1 MNIILFDN
9 KREDFYPL
17 SLTRPI
23 AEFRLGVL
31 TIKEKWE
38 NYFDSVSTFS
48 NDYLAEKFNTK
59 KIKEDNIWINSQLL
73 PSKDIVTEIKSLRLG
88 EVLMKESVILAF
100 RNSEFIS
107 NKLDCIKSN
116 SEFNFLSSIS
126 DIFSLNGEEIITDIA
141 LINLQNNERIIKEL
155 TDSNI
160 KSGKFPVYVEEGAT
174 IENCYINS
182 SEGPVYIG
190 KNTHIMQGSMLRGP
204 FAICENSVVKMG
216 AKIYGGT
223 TIGPFCKVGGEIN
236 NSVFFGYSSKAHD
249 GFLGNSIIGQ
259 WCNLG
264 ADTNNSN
271 LKNNY
276 DDVKIWNYGSESF
289 LQTGMQFCG
298 LIMGD
303 HSKCGI
309 NTMFN
314 TGTVVGVGA
323 NIFGSGFPRNF
334 IPSFSWGGSSG
345 FIIHKLEKFFST
357 AEKVMKR
364 KRIPFTDIDKQV
376 LLEVYNMTKRYRNEK
391 KLT

>member
-31 TIKEKWE
+31 TIKEKWG
-38 NYFDSVSTFS
+38 NYFDSVSTLS

-73 PSKDIVTEIKSLRLG
+73 PSKDIVTEIKSLRVG
-88 EVLMKESVILAF
+88 EVLKKESIILAF
-100 RNSEFIS
+100 RNSEFS
-107 NKLDCIKSN
+107 SDELNNVESN
-116 SEFNFLSSIS
+116 SDFSFLSSIT
-126 DIFSLNGEEIITDIA
+126 DIFSLNEEEIIADIA
-141 LINLQNNERIIKEL
+141 LMNLQNNMKSLEEIP
-155 TDSNI
+155 DSNI

-174 IENCYINS
+174 IENCYINT

-190 KNTHIMQGSMLRGP
+190 KNAHIMQGSMLRGP

-276 DDVKIWNYGSESF
+276 DHVKIWNYGSESF
-289 LQTGMQFCG
+289 LQTGLQFCG

-364 KRIPFTDIDKQV
+364 RSIPFTDIDKQV

-391 KLT
+391 

>member
-31 TIKEKWE
+31 TIKEKWG
-38 NYFDSVSTFS
+38 NYFDSVSTLS

-73 PSKDIVTEIKSLRLG
+73 PSKDIVTEIKSLRVG
-88 EVLMKESVILAF
+88 EVLKKESIILAF
-100 RNSEFIS
+100 RNSEFS
-107 NKLDCIKSN
+107 SDELNNVESN
-116 SEFNFLSSIS
+116 SDFSFLSSIT
-126 DIFSLNGEEIITDIA
+126 DIFSLNEEEIIADIA
-141 LINLQNNERIIKEL
+141 LMNLQNNMKSLEEI

-174 IENCYINS
+174 IENCYINT

-190 KNTHIMQGSMLRGP
+190 KNAHIMQGSMLRGP

-289 LQTGMQFCG
+289 LQTGLQFCG

-364 KRIPFTDIDKQV
+364 RSIPFTDIDKQV

-391 KLT
+391 

>member
-31 TIKEKWE
+31 TIKEKWG
-38 NYFDSVSTFS
+38 NYFDSVSTLS
-48 NDYLAEKFNTK
+48 NGYLAEKFNTK

-73 PSKDIVTEIKSLRLG
+73 PSKDIVTEIKSLRVG
-88 EVLMKESVILAF
+88 EVLKKESIILAF
-100 RNSEFIS
+100 RNSEFS
-107 NKLDCIKSN
+107 SDELNNVESN
-116 SEFNFLSSIS
+116 SDFSFLSSIT
-126 DIFSLNGEEIITDIA
+126 DIFSLNEEEIIADIA
-141 LINLQNNERIIKEL
+141 LMNLQNNMKSLNEI

-174 IENCYINS
+174 IENCYINT

-190 KNTHIMQGSMLRGP
+190 KNAHIMQGSMLRGP

-276 DDVKIWNYGSESF
+276 DHVKIWNYGSESF
-289 LQTGMQFCG
+289 LQTGLQFCG

-364 KRIPFTDIDKQV
+364 RSIPFTDIDKQV

-391 KLT
+391 

>member
-73 PSKDIVTEIKSLRLG
+73 PSKDIVTEIKSLRVG
-88 EVLMKESVILAF
+88 EVLKKESIILAF
-100 RNSEFIS
+100 RNSEFS
-107 NKLDCIKSN
+107 SDELNNVESN
-116 SEFNFLSSIS
+116 SDFSFLSSIT
-126 DIFSLNGEEIITDIA
+126 DIFSLNGEEIIADIA
-141 LINLQNNERIIKEL
+141 LMNLQNNMKSLDEI

-204 FAICENSVVKMG
+204 FAICDNSVVKMG

-276 DDVKIWNYGSESF
+276 DDVKIWNYGSELF
-289 LQTGMQFCG
+289 LQTGLQFCG

-364 KRIPFTDIDKQV
+364 RSIPFTDIDKQV

-391 KLT
+391 

>member
-31 TIKEKWE
+31 TIKEKWGS
-38 NYFDSVSTFS
+38 YFDSVSTFS

-73 PSKDIVTEIKSLRLG
+73 PSKDIVTEIRSLRVG
-88 EVLMKESVILAF
+88 EVLKKESIILAF
-100 RNSEFIS
+100 RNSEFS
-107 NKLDCIKSN
+107 SDELNNVESN
-116 SEFNFLSSIS
+116 SDFSFLSSIT
-126 DIFSLNGEEIITDIA
+126 DIFSLNGEEIMADLA
-141 LINLQNNERIIKEL
+141 MMNLLNNMKSLEEI

-174 IENCYINS
+174 IENCYINT

-190 KNTHIMQGSMLRGP
+190 KNAHIMQGSMLRGP

-223 TIGPFCKVGGEIN
+223 TVGPFCKVGGEIN

-276 DDVKIWNYGSESF
+276 DDVKIWNYGSETFS
-289 LQTGMQFCG
+289 QTGLQFCG

-334 IPSFSWGGSSG
+334 IPSFSWGGKSG

-364 KRIPFTDIDKQV
+364 RSIPFTDIDKQV

-391 KLT
+391 

>member
-17 SLTRPI
+17 SLTRSI
-23 AEFRLGVL
+23 SEFRLGIL
-31 TIKEKWE
+31 TLREKWE
-38 NYFDSVSTFS
+38 SYFDSVSILS
-48 NDYLAEKFNTK
+48 NDYLAEKYHTN
-59 KIKEDNIWINSQLL
+59 IKDDNIWINSQLL
-73 PSKDIVTEIKSLRLG
+73 PSKDIVTEIKSLRVG
-88 EVLMKESVILAF
+88 EVLNKESVILAF
-100 RNSEFIS
+100 RNSEYIS
-107 NKLDCIKSN
+107 DKLNNVESN
-116 SEFNFLSSIS
+116 SEFSFLSSIT
-126 DIFSLNGEEIITDIA
+126 DIFRLNGEEIINDIK
-141 LINLQNNERIIKEL
+141 LLNFQNNVKNLVEL

-160 KSGKFPVYVEEGAT
+160 KSGKYPVYVEEGAT

-190 KNTHIMQGSMLRGP
+190 KNSHIMQGSMLRGP
-204 FAICENSVVKMG
+204 FAICDNSVVKMG
-216 AKIYGGT
+216 AKIYGAT

-276 DDVKIWNYGSESF
+276 DDVKIWNYSSESF
-289 LQTGMQFCG
+289 LQTGLQFCG

-364 KRIPFTDIDKQV
+364 RSIAFSDIDKQV
-376 LLEVYNMTKRYRNEK
+376 LMQVYNMTKRYRNEK
-391 KLT
+391 

>member
-31 TIKEKWE
+31 TIKEKWG
-38 NYFDSVSTFS
+38 NYFDSVSTLS

-73 PSKDIVTEIKSLRLG
+73 PSKDIVTEIKSLRVG
-88 EVLMKESVILAF
+88 EVLKKESIILAF
-100 RNSEFIS
+100 RNSEFS
-107 NKLDCIKSN
+107 SDELNNVESN
-116 SEFNFLSSIS
+116 SDFSFLSSIT
-126 DIFSLNGEEIITDIA
+126 DIFSLNEEEIIADIA
-141 LINLQNNERIIKEL
+141 LMNLQNNMKSLNEI

-190 KNTHIMQGSMLRGP
+190 KNAHIMQGSMLRGP

-289 LQTGMQFCG
+289 LQTGLQFCG

-364 KRIPFTDIDKQV
+364 RSIPFTDIDKQV

-391 KLT
+391 

>member
-31 TIKEKWE
+31 TIKEKWG
-38 NYFDSVSTFS
+38 NYFDSVSTLS

-73 PSKDIVTEIKSLRLG
+73 PSKDIVTEIKSLRVG
-88 EVLMKESVILAF
+88 EVLKKESIILAF
-100 RNSEFIS
+100 RNSEFS
-107 NKLDCIKSN
+107 SDELNNVESN
-116 SEFNFLSSIS
+116 SDFSFLSSIT
-126 DIFSLNGEEIITDIA
+126 DIFSLNGEEIIADIA
-141 LINLQNNERIIKEL
+141 LMNLQNNMKSLNEI

-276 DDVKIWNYGSESF
+276 DHVKIWNYGSESF
-289 LQTGMQFCG
+289 LQTGLQFCG

-334 IPSFSWGGSSG
+334 IPSFSWGGKSG

-364 KRIPFTDIDKQV
+364 RSIPFTDIDKKV

-391 KLT
+391 

>member
-9 KREDFYPL
+9 KREEFYPL

-31 TIKEKWE
+31 TIKEKWG
-38 NYFDSVSTFS
+38 NYFDSVLTFS

-73 PSKDIVTEIKSLRLG
+73 PSKDIVTEIKSLRVG
-88 EVLMKESVILAF
+88 EVLKKESIILAF
-100 RNSEFIS
+100 RNSEFS
-107 NKLDCIKSN
+107 SDELNNVESN
-116 SEFNFLSSIS
+116 SDFSFLSSIT
-126 DIFSLNGEEIITDIA
+126 DIFSLNEEEIIADIA
-141 LINLQNNERIIKEL
+141 LMNLQNNMKSLNEI

-174 IENCYINS
+174 IENCYINT

-190 KNTHIMQGSMLRGP
+190 KNAHIMQGSMLRGP
-204 FAICENSVVKMG
+204 FAICDNSVVKMG

-276 DDVKIWNYGSESF
+276 DHVKIWNYGSESF
-289 LQTGMQFCG
+289 LQTGLQFCG

-334 IPSFSWGGSSG
+334 IPSFSWGGKSG

-364 KRIPFTDIDKQV
+364 RSIPFTDIDKKV

-391 KLT
+391 

>member
-31 TIKEKWE
+31 TIKEKWG
-38 NYFDSVSTFS
+38 NYFVSVSTLS

-73 PSKDIVTEIKSLRLG
+73 PSKDIVTEIKSLRVG
-88 EVLMKESVILAF
+88 EVLKKESVVLSF
-100 RNSEFIS
+100 RNSEFS
-107 NKLDCIKSN
+107 SDELNNVESN
-116 SEFNFLSSIS
+116 SDFSFLSSIT
-126 DIFSLNGEEIITDIA
+126 DIFSLNEEEIIADIA
-141 LINLQNNERIIKEL
+141 LMNLQNNMKSLEEI
-155 TDSNI
+155 TDSKI

-190 KNTHIMQGSMLRGP
+190 KNAHIMQGSMLRGP

-289 LQTGMQFCG
+289 LQTGLQFCG

-357 AEKVMKR
+357 TEKVMKR
-364 KRIPFTDIDKQV
+364 RSIPFTDIDKQV

-391 KLT
+391 

>member
-31 TIKEKWE
+31 TIKEKWG
-38 NYFDSVSTFS
+38 NYFDSVSTLS
-48 NDYLAEKFNTK
+48 NDYLAEKFNPK

-73 PSKDIVTEIKSLRLG
+73 PSKDIVTEIKSLRVG
-88 EVLMKESVILAF
+88 EVLKKESIILAF
-100 RNSEFIS
+100 RNSEFS
-107 NKLDCIKSN
+107 SDELNNVESN
-116 SEFNFLSSIS
+116 SDFSFLSSIT
-126 DIFSLNGEEIITDIA
+126 DIFSLNEEEIIADIA
-141 LINLQNNERIIKEL
+141 LMNLQNNMKSLEEI

-276 DDVKIWNYGSESF
+276 DNVKIWNYGSESF
-289 LQTGMQFCG
+289 LQTGLQFCG

-364 KRIPFTDIDKQV
+364 RSIPFTDIDKQV

-391 KLT
+391 

>member
-31 TIKEKWE
+31 TIKEKWG
-38 NYFDSVSTFS
+38 NYFDSVSTLS

-73 PSKDIVTEIKSLRLG
+73 PSKDIVTEIKSLRVG
-88 EVLMKESVILAF
+88 EVLKKESIILAF
-100 RNSEFIS
+100 RNSEFS
-107 NKLDCIKSN
+107 SDELNNVESN
-116 SEFNFLSSIS
+116 SDFSFLSSIT
-126 DIFSLNGEEIITDIA
+126 DIFSLNGEEIIADIA
-141 LINLQNNERIIKEL
+141 LMNLQNNMKSLDEI

-160 KSGKFPVYVEEGAT
+160 KSGKFPVYVEEGAL
-174 IENCYINS
+174 IENCHINS

-190 KNTHIMQGSMLRGP
+190 KNAHIMQGSMLRGP
-204 FAICENSVVKMG
+204 FAICDNSVVKMG

-289 LQTGMQFCG
+289 LQTGLQFCG

-334 IPSFSWGGSSG
+334 IPSFSWGGKSG

-364 KRIPFTDIDKQV
+364 RSIPFTDIDKQV

-391 KLT
+391 

>member
-31 TIKEKWE
+31 TIKEKWGS
-38 NYFDSVSTFS
+38 YFDSVSTFS
-48 NDYLAEKFNTK
+48 YGYLAEKFNSI
-59 KIKEDNIWINSQLL
+59 IKEDNIWINSQLL
-73 PSKDIVTEIKSLRLG
+73 PSKDIVTEIKSLRVG
-88 EVLMKESVILAF
+88 EVLKKESIILAF
-100 RNSEFIS
+100 RNSEFS
-107 NKLDCIKSN
+107 SDELNNVESN
-116 SEFNFLSSIS
+116 SDFSFLSSIT
-126 DIFSLNGEEIITDIA
+126 DIFSLNGEEIIAD
-141 LINLQNNERIIKEL
+141 LVLMNLLNNMKSLEEI

-174 IENCYINS
+174 IENCYINT

-190 KNTHIMQGSMLRGP
+190 KNAHIMQGSMLRGP

-289 LQTGMQFCG
+289 LQTGLQFCG

-364 KRIPFTDIDKQV
+364 RSIPFTDIDKQV

-391 KLT
+391 

>member
-31 TIKEKWE
+31 TIKEKWGS
-38 NYFDSVSTFS
+38 YFDSVSTFS

-59 KIKEDNIWINSQLL
+59 KNKEDNIWINSQLL
-73 PSKDIVTEIKSLRLG
+73 PSKDIVTEIKSLRVG
-88 EVLMKESVILAF
+88 EVLKKESIILAF
-100 RNSEFIS
+100 RNSEFS
-107 NKLDCIKSN
+107 SDELNNVESN
-116 SEFNFLSSIS
+116 SDFSFLSSIT
-126 DIFSLNGEEIITDIA
+126 DIFSLNEKEITADIA
-141 LINLQNNERIIKEL
+141 LMNLQNNMKSLDEI

-190 KNTHIMQGSMLRGP
+190 KNSHIMQGSMLRGP
-204 FAICENSVVKMG
+204 FAICDNSVVKMG

-276 DDVKIWNYGSESF
+276 DDVKIWNYGSETFS
-289 LQTGMQFCG
+289 QTGLQFCG

-364 KRIPFTDIDKQV
+364 RSIPFTDIDKKV

-391 KLT
+391 

>member
-9 KREDFYPL
+9 KREEFYPL

-38 NYFDSVSTFS
+38 SYFDSVSTFS
-48 NDYLAEKFNTK
+48 NDYLAEKFNT

-73 PSKDIVTEIKSLRLG
+73 PSKDIVTEIKSLRVG
-88 EVLMKESVILAF
+88 EVLKKESIILAF
-100 RNSEFIS
+100 RNSEFS
-107 NKLDCIKSN
+107 SDELNNVESN
-116 SEFNFLSSIS
+116 SEFSFLSSIS
-126 DIFSLNGEEIITDIA
+126 DIFSLNGEEIIADTA
-141 LINLQNNERIIKEL
+141 LINSQSNERNLQEI

-160 KSGKFPVYVEEGAT
+160 KSGKFPVYVEQGAT

-190 KNTHIMQGSMLRGP
+190 KNVHIMQGTMLRGP

-249 GFLGNSIIGQ
+249 GYLGNSIIGQ

-276 DDVKIWNYGSESF
+276 DHVKIWNYGSESF
-289 LQTGMQFCG
+289 LQTGLQFCG

-334 IPSFSWGGSSG
+334 IPSFSWGGQ
-345 FIIHKLEKFFST
+345 L
-357 AEKVMKR
+357 R
-364 KRIPFTDIDKQV
+364 
-376 LLEVYNMTKRYRNEK
+376 LYNT
-391 KLT
+391 

>member
-31 TIKEKWE
+31 TIKEKWG
-38 NYFDSVSTFS
+38 NYFDSVLTFS

-73 PSKDIVTEIKSLRLG
+73 PSKDIVTEIKSLRVG
-88 EVLMKESVILAF
+88 EVLKKESIILAF
-100 RNSEFIS
+100 RNSEFS
-107 NKLDCIKSN
+107 SDELNNVESN
-116 SEFNFLSSIS
+116 SDFSFLSSIT
-126 DIFSLNGEEIITDIA
+126 DIFSLNEEEIIADIA
-141 LINLQNNERIIKEL
+141 LMNLQNNMKSLNEI

-174 IENCYINS
+174 IENCYINT

-190 KNTHIMQGSMLRGP
+190 KNAHIMQGSMLRGP

-276 DDVKIWNYGSESF
+276 DHVKIWNYGSESF
-289 LQTGMQFCG
+289 LQTGLQFCG

-334 IPSFSWGGSSG
+334 IPSFSWGGKSG

-364 KRIPFTDIDKQV
+364 RSIPFTDIDKQV

-391 KLT
+391 

>member
-48 NDYLAEKFNTK
+48 YDYLAEKFNPI
-59 KIKEDNIWINSQLL
+59 IKEDNIWINSQLL
-73 PSKDIVTEIKSLRLG
+73 PSKDIVTEIKSLRVG
-88 EVLMKESVILAF
+88 EVLKKESIILAF
-100 RNSEFIS
+100 RNSEFS
-107 NKLDCIKSN
+107 SDELNNVESN
-116 SEFNFLSSIS
+116 SDFSFLSSIT
-126 DIFSLNGEEIITDIA
+126 DIFSLNGEEIIAD
-141 LINLQNNERIIKEL
+141 LVLMNLLNNMKSLEEI

-190 KNTHIMQGSMLRGP
+190 KNAHIMQGSMLRGP

-276 DDVKIWNYGSESF
+276 DDVKIWNYGSETFS
-289 LQTGMQFCG
+289 QTGLQFCG

-364 KRIPFTDIDKQV
+364 RSIPFTDIDKQV

-391 KLT
+391 

>member
-31 TIKEKWE
+31 TIKEKWG
-38 NYFDSVSTFS
+38 NYFDSVSTLS

-73 PSKDIVTEIKSLRLG
+73 PSKDIVTEIKSLRVG
-88 EVLMKESVILAF
+88 EVLKKESIILAF
-100 RNSEFIS
+100 RNSEFS
-107 NKLDCIKSN
+107 SDELNNVESN
-116 SEFNFLSSIS
+116 SDFSFFSSIT
-126 DIFSLNGEEIITDIA
+126 DIFSLNEEEIIADIA
-141 LINLQNNERIIKEL
+141 LMNLQNNMKSLNEI

-174 IENCYINS
+174 IENCYINT

-289 LQTGMQFCG
+289 LQTGLQFCG

-334 IPSFSWGGSSG
+334 IPSFSWGGKSG

-364 KRIPFTDIDKQV
+364 RSIPFTDIDKQV

-391 KLT
+391 

>member
-31 TIKEKWE
+31 TIKEKWG
-38 NYFDSVSTFS
+38 NYFDSVLTFS

-73 PSKDIVTEIKSLRLG
+73 PSKDIVTEIKSLRVG
-88 EVLMKESVILAF
+88 EVLKKESIILAF
-100 RNSEFIS
+100 RNSEFS
-107 NKLDCIKSN
+107 SDELNNVESN
-116 SEFNFLSSIS
+116 SDFSFLSSIT
-126 DIFSLNGEEIITDIA
+126 DIFSLNEEEIIADIA
-141 LINLQNNERIIKEL
+141 LMNLQNNMKSLNEI

-174 IENCYINS
+174 IENCYINT

-190 KNTHIMQGSMLRGP
+190 KNAHIMQGSMLRGP

-289 LQTGMQFCG
+289 LQTGLQFCG

-364 KRIPFTDIDKQV
+364 RSIPFTDIDKQV

-391 KLT
+391 

>member
-9 KREDFYPL
+9 KREEFYPL

-38 NYFDSVSTFS
+38 SYFDSVSTFS
-48 NDYLAEKFNTK
+48 NDYLAEKFNIK

-73 PSKDIVTEIKSLRLG
+73 PSKNIVTEIKSLRVG
-88 EVLMKESVILAF
+88 EVLKKESIILAF
-100 RNSEFIS
+100 RNSEFS
-107 NKLDCIKSN
+107 LDELNNVESN
-116 SEFNFLSSIS
+116 SEFSFLSSIS
-126 DIFSLNGEEIITDIA
+126 DIFSLNGEEIIADTA
-141 LINLQNNERIIKEL
+141 LINSQSNERNLQEI

-160 KSGKFPVYVEEGAT
+160 KSGKFPVYVEQGAT

-190 KNTHIMQGSMLRGP
+190 KNVQIMQGSMLRGP

-276 DDVKIWNYGSESF
+276 DDIKIWNYGSESF
-289 LQTGMQFCG
+289 LQTGLQFCG

-334 IPSFSWGGSSG
+334 IPSFSWGGNSG

-364 KRIPFTDIDKQV
+364 RSIPFTDIDKQV

-391 KLT
+391 

>member
-1 MNIILFDN
+1 MNIVLFDN
-9 KREDFYPL
+9 KRENFYPL

-38 NYFDSVSTFS
+38 SYFDSVSTFS

-59 KIKEDNIWINSQLL
+59 KIKEDNFWINSQLL
-73 PSKDIVTEIKSLRLG
+73 PSKDIVTEIKSLRVG
-88 EVLMKESVILAF
+88 EVLKKDSVVLAF
-100 RNSEFIS
+100 RNSEYIS
-107 NKLDCIKSN
+107 DKLNNVESN
-116 SEFNFLSSIS
+116 SDFSFLSSIT
-126 DIFSLNGEEIITDIA
+126 DVFRLNGEEIISDIK
-141 LINLQNNERIIKEL
+141 LLNFQDNDKNLVEL

-160 KSGKFPVYVEEGAT
+160 KSGKYPVYVEESAI

-204 FAICENSVVKMG
+204 FAICDNSVVKMG

-236 NSVFFGYSSKAHD
+236 NSVFFGYSSKAQD
-249 GFLGNSIIGQ
+249 VFLGNNIIGQ

-276 DDVKIWNYGSESF
+276 DDVKIWNYSSESF
-289 LQTGMQFCG
+289 LQTGLQFCG

-314 TGTVVGVGA
+314 TGTVVGIGV

-345 FIIHKLEKFFST
+345 FITHNLEKFFST
-357 AEKVMKR
+357 VEKVMKR
-364 KRIPFTDIDKQV
+364 RSISFNDIDKQV
-376 LLEVYNMTKRYRNEK
+376 LMQVYNMTKRYRNEK
-391 KLT
+391 

>member
-31 TIKEKWE
+31 TIKEKWGS
-38 NYFDSVSTFS
+38 YFDSVSTFS

-73 PSKDIVTEIKSLRLG
+73 PSKDIVTEIKSLRVG
-88 EVLMKESVILAF
+88 EVLKKESVILAF
-100 RNSEFIS
+100 RNSEFS
-107 NKLDCIKSN
+107 SDELNNVESN
-116 SEFNFLSSIS
+116 SDFSFLSSIT
-126 DIFSLNGEEIITDIA
+126 DIFSLNGEEIIADIA
-141 LINLQNNERIIKEL
+141 LMNLQNNMKSLDEI

-174 IENCYINS
+174 IENCYINT

-190 KNTHIMQGSMLRGP
+190 KNAHIMQGSMLRGP
-204 FAICENSVVKMG
+204 FAICDNSVVKMG

-223 TIGPFCKVGGEIN
+223 TVGPFCKVGGEIN

-289 LQTGMQFCG
+289 LQTGLQFCG

-364 KRIPFTDIDKQV
+364 RSIPFTDIDKQV

-391 KLT
+391 

>member
-31 TIKEKWE
+31 TIKEKWG
-38 NYFDSVSTFS
+38 NYFDSVSTLS
-48 NDYLAEKFNTK
+48 NGYLAEKFNTK

-73 PSKDIVTEIKSLRLG
+73 PSKDIVTEIKSLRVG
-88 EVLMKESVILAF
+88 EVLKKESIILAF
-100 RNSEFIS
+100 RNSEFS
-107 NKLDCIKSN
+107 SDELNNVESN
-116 SEFNFLSSIS
+116 SDFSFLSSIT
-126 DIFSLNGEEIITDIA
+126 DIFSLNEEEIIADIA
-141 LINLQNNERIIKEL
+141 LMNLQNNMKSLNEI

-174 IENCYINS
+174 IENCYINT

-190 KNTHIMQGSMLRGP
+190 KNAHIMQGSMLRGP

-289 LQTGMQFCG
+289 LQTGLQFCG

-334 IPSFSWGGSSG
+334 IPSFSWGGKSG

-364 KRIPFTDIDKQV
+364 RSIPFTDIDKQV

-391 KLT
+391 

>member
-23 AEFRLGVL
+23 AEFRLGIL

-48 NDYLAEKFNTK
+48 YDYLAEKFNP

-73 PSKDIVTEIKSLRLG
+73 PSKDIVTEIKSLRVG
-88 EVLMKESVILAF
+88 EVLKKESVILAF
-100 RNSEFIS
+100 RNSEFS
-107 NKLDCIKSN
+107 SDELNNVESN
-116 SEFNFLSSIS
+116 SDFSFLSSIT
-126 DIFSLNGEEIITDIA
+126 DIFSLNGEEIIADIA
-141 LINLQNNERIIKEL
+141 LMNLQNNMKSLEEI

-276 DDVKIWNYGSESF
+276 DDVKIWNYGSETFS
-289 LQTGMQFCG
+289 QTGLQFCG

-334 IPSFSWGGSSG
+334 IPSFSWGGCSG

-364 KRIPFTDIDKQV
+364 RSIPFTDIDKQV

-391 KLT
+391 

>member
-1 MNIILFDN
+1 
-9 KREDFYPL
+9 
-17 SLTRPI
+17 LTLR
-23 AEFRLGVL
+23 
-31 TIKEKWE
+31 EKWE
-38 NYFDSVSTFS
+38 SYFDSVSIFS
-48 NDYLAEKFNTK
+48 NNYLAEKYDTN
-59 KIKEDNIWINSQLL
+59 IKDDNIWINSQLL
-73 PSKDIVTEIKSLRLG
+73 PSKDIVTEIESLRVG
-88 EVLMKESVILAF
+88 EVLNKESVILAF
-100 RNSEFIS
+100 RNSEFITD
-107 NKLDCIKSN
+107 KLNNVESN
-116 SEFNFLSSIS
+116 SKFSYLSSIT
-126 DIFSLNGEEIITDIA
+126 DIFRLNGEEIINDIK
-141 LINLQNNERIIKEL
+141 LLNFQNNDKNLVEL

-160 KSGKFPVYVEEGAT
+160 KSGKYPVYVEEGAT

-182 SEGPVYIG
+182 SDGPVYIG

-204 FAICENSVVKMG
+204 FAICDNSVVKMG
-216 AKIYGGT
+216 AKIYGAT

-276 DDVKIWNYGSESF
+276 DDVKIWNYSSESF
-289 LQTGMQFCG
+289 LQTGLQFCG

-357 AEKVMKR
+357 AEKVMIR
-364 KRIPFTDIDKQV
+364 RSIAFSDIDKQV
-376 LLEVYNMTKRYRNEK
+376 LVQVYNMTKRYRNEK
-391 KLT
+391 

>member
-31 TIKEKWE
+31 TIKEKWG
-38 NYFDSVSTFS
+38 NYFDSVSTLS

-73 PSKDIVTEIKSLRLG
+73 PSKDIVTEIKSLRVG
-88 EVLMKESVILAF
+88 EVLKKESMILAF
-100 RNSEFIS
+100 RNSEFS
-107 NKLDCIKSN
+107 SDELNNVESN
-116 SEFNFLSSIS
+116 SDFSFLSSIT
-126 DIFSLNGEEIITDIA
+126 DIFSLNGEEIIADIA
-141 LINLQNNERIIKEL
+141 LMNLQNNMKSLEEI

-160 KSGKFPVYVEEGAT
+160 KSGKFSVYVEEGAT

-289 LQTGMQFCG
+289 LQTGLQFCG

-364 KRIPFTDIDKQV
+364 RSIPFTDIDKQV

-391 KLT
+391 

>member
-31 TIKEKWE
+31 TIKEKWGS
-38 NYFDSVSTFS
+38 YFDSVSTFS
-48 NDYLAEKFNTK
+48 YGYLAEKFNP

-73 PSKDIVTEIKSLRLG
+73 PSKDIVTEIKSLRVG
-88 EVLMKESVILAF
+88 EVLKKESIILAF
-100 RNSEFIS
+100 RNSEFS
-107 NKLDCIKSN
+107 SDELNNVESN
-116 SEFNFLSSIS
+116 SDFSFLSSIT
-126 DIFSLNGEEIITDIA
+126 DIFSFNGEEIIADIA
-141 LINLQNNERIIKEL
+141 LINLQNNERSTKEL
-155 TDSNI
+155 TDPNI
-160 KSGKFPVYVEEGAT
+160 KSGKFPVYVEEDAT

-190 KNTHIMQGSMLRGP
+190 KNAHIMQGSMLRGP

-276 DDVKIWNYGSESF
+276 DNVKIWNYGSESF
-289 LQTGMQFCG
+289 LQTGLQFCG

-314 TGTVVGVGA
+314 TGTVIGVSA

-334 IPSFSWGGSSG
+334 VPSFSWGGAAG
-345 FIIHKLEKFFST
+345 FTTYQIKKVFEVAKV
-357 AEKVMKR
+357 VMKR
-364 KRIPFTDIDKQV
+364 RGLELTETD
-376 LLEVYNMTKRYRNEK
+376 K
-391 KLT
+391 KILHHVFDETSKNRTS

>member
-31 TIKEKWE
+31 TIKEKWG
-38 NYFDSVSTFS
+38 NYFDSVSTLS
-48 NDYLAEKFNTK
+48 NGYLAEKFNTK

-73 PSKDIVTEIKSLRLG
+73 PSKDIVTEIKSLRVG
-88 EVLMKESVILAF
+88 EVLKKESIILAF
-100 RNSEFIS
+100 RNSEFS
-107 NKLDCIKSN
+107 SDELNNVESN
-116 SEFNFLSSIS
+116 SDFSFLSSIT
-126 DIFSLNGEEIITDIA
+126 DIFSLNEEEIIADIA
-141 LINLQNNERIIKEL
+141 LMNLQNNMKSLNEI

-174 IENCYINS
+174 IENCYINT

-190 KNTHIMQGSMLRGP
+190 KNAHIMQGSMLRGP

-289 LQTGMQFCG
+289 LQTGLQFCG

-364 KRIPFTDIDKQV
+364 RSIPFTDIDKQV

-391 KLT
+391 

>member
-31 TIKEKWE
+31 TIKEKWGS
-38 NYFDSVSTFS
+38 YFDSVSTFS
-48 NDYLAEKFNTK
+48 YGYLAEKFNTK

-73 PSKDIVTEIKSLRLG
+73 PSKDIVTEIKSLRVG
-88 EVLMKESVILAF
+88 EVLKKESIILAF
-100 RNSEFIS
+100 RNSEFS
-107 NKLDCIKSN
+107 SDELNNVESN
-116 SEFNFLSSIS
+116 SDFSFLSSIT
-126 DIFSLNGEEIITDIA
+126 DIFSLNGEEIIAD
-141 LINLQNNERIIKEL
+141 LVLMNLLNNMKSLEEI

-174 IENCYINS
+174 IENCYINT

-190 KNTHIMQGSMLRGP
+190 KNAHIMQGSMLRGP

-289 LQTGMQFCG
+289 LQTGLQFCG

-364 KRIPFTDIDKQV
+364 RSIPFTDIDKQV

-391 KLT
+391 

>member
-31 TIKEKWE
+31 TIKEKWRS
-38 NYFDSVSTFS
+38 YFDSVSTLS

-73 PSKDIVTEIKSLRLG
+73 PSKDIVTEIKSLRVG
-88 EVLMKESVILAF
+88 EVLKKESIILAF
-100 RNSEFIS
+100 RNSEFS
-107 NKLDCIKSN
+107 SDELNNVESN
-116 SEFNFLSSIS
+116 SDFSFLSSIT
-126 DIFSLNGEEIITDIA
+126 DIFSLNEEEIIADIA
-141 LINLQNNERIIKEL
+141 LMNLQNNMKSLNEI

-174 IENCYINS
+174 IENCYINT

-276 DDVKIWNYGSESF
+276 DHVKIWNYGSESF
-289 LQTGMQFCG
+289 LQTGLQFCG

-364 KRIPFTDIDKQV
+364 RSIPFTDIDKQV

-391 KLT
+391 